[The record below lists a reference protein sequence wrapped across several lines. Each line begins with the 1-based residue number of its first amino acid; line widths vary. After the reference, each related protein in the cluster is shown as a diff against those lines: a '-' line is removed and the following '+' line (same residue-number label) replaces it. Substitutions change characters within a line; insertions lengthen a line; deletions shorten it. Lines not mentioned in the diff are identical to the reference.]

1 MGSDER
7 AKDER
12 EQSSVNE
19 GLRLVALAGLL
30 CFALRT
36 YATLPSTTAFRD
48 ATQLDERR
56 GVELELFEL
65 EQRQRGIDRELRD
78 LGAAVAATE
87 DAWRGAALTATP
99 RQRQTASGARAR
111 DAPPALC
118 APRRRTPPRAPS
130 RRVDLGP
137 RGPPPDGFFGVLGA
151 PLGNATGSEFHW
163 YGTPPA
169 KACDRAR
176 RSGTHFT
183 WEMLNRLG
191 IHSHHEG
198 LGPAGSISWLYA
210 WRARSYAIDNPASL
224 GNRRFCVVLHQ
235 VRHPLR
241 VISSVVKA
249 TKPRDRFWDWI
260 HRRLLS
266 VGERGA
272 AGAAFEDDA
281 SIHGFLD
288 SFYTSRIGIRMIIG
302 QYVALRSPVDDR
314 PDSRVVGL
322 FNTAVNPAVIAEDAV
337 RQATALCERQFGVAP
352 AVKIIGRTDLD
363 FECVPDRLLHPAGA
377 IEELDARVLREAAR
391 ARRRRARG
399 HQSHRRR
406 RRDNEDV
413 ALKISARRRHRGAI
427 ARVWSY
433 LYTTASADVQARGF
447 NNDGTDFVGAPLA
460 GLGYGLPISR
470 AYARYYGGDLTL
482 MSMEGFGTDV
492 SSTSRASGTTTSPP

>member
-36 YATLPSTTAFRD
+36 YATLPSKTAFRD

-87 DAWRGAALTATP
+87 DAWRGAAAGAGAPAAAAAAPP
-99 RQRQTASGARAR
+99 RVAPPRAR
-111 DAPPALC
+111 DAPPAPVRA
-118 APRRRTPPRAPS
+118 APPDTAASPFPAAS
-130 RRVDLGP
+130 TWGP
-137 RGPPPDGFFGVLGA
+137 RGPPPDGFFDVPRCA

-176 RSGTHFT
+176 VSLRLEPSCASEPQRGPRERRQFLVTGVQRSGTHFT

-210 WRARSYAIDNPASL
+210 WRARSYAIDNPTSL

-260 HRRLLS
+260 YTVEPKISPKLPPIARSALLWLRQNELIETYADARFKVEETSPRDVCVVLGFPDFLCRGDGSHHATSSKVVQPILEPRKLARAAALAVESKTPS
-266 VGERGA
+266 VSWA
-272 AGAAFEDDA
+272 
-281 SIHGFLD
+281 
-288 SFYTSRIGIRMIIG
+288 
-302 QYVALRSPVDDR
+302 
-314 PDSRVVGL
+314 
-322 FNTAVNPAVIAEDAV
+322 
-337 RQATALCERQFGVAP
+337 
-352 AVKIIGRTDLD
+352 DL
-363 FECVPDRLLHPAGA
+363 EA
-377 IEELDARVLREAAR
+377 LDAGLAADCLAMAER
-391 ARRRRARG
+391 YGYDRDPKY
-399 HQSHRRR
+399 HPQSL
-406 RRDNEDV
+406 DT
-413 ALKISARRRHRGAI
+413 SAFKA
-427 ARVWSY
+427 
-433 LYTTASADVQARGF
+433 
-447 NNDGTDFVGAPLA
+447 
-460 GLGYGLPISR
+460 
-470 AYARYYGGDLTL
+470 
-482 MSMEGFGTDV
+482 
-492 SSTSRASGTTTSPP
+492 